1 MLLQFIV
8 QNYASIRDEVILSL
22 EPSSDQEHPENIL
35 SKGKYKAGGITAI
48 YGANASGKTAV
59 YKALT
64 MALVILRASNIR
76 QINDL
81 IPIVPFKFDT
91 ESISAP
97 SRFEFTFV
105 AGDGRKYIYGY
116 SADRHKVHEEYLY
129 RFNTSRP
136 ALIFDRK
143 GTEYKFARSEK
154 KYLEPLVRMNTGNKL
169 FLATATTWNVES
181 TAIPYRWLAEGIDAY
196 TNDENI
202 TNIAL
207 NMYRTDQG
215 ANVEFTTKL
224 LRQADINISDIQVES
239 NRIENPQGVP
249 LLGGIVIAGQ
259 LIQPQEQ
266 YEIKITTGHT
276 IEDGEGNERLYPLS
290 LGEESLG
297 TQQLFFLSPL
307 LRQTL
312 EAGKVLVV
320 DEIDRSLHPFIVKYL
335 VNLFRNPNVNQNGA
349 QLIFT
354 THETTLLS
362 LDTFRRDQIYFT
374 EKDAKSGVTD
384 LYSLD
389 EFSVRKTDN
398 IEKGYLLGRY
408 GAIPFLHT
416 EEIV

>member
-1 MLLQFIV
+1 MLLQFVV
-8 QNYASIRDEVILSL
+8 QNYASIKDEVILSF

-48 YGANASGKTAV
+48 YGANASGKTNV
-59 YKALT
+59 YKAMT
-64 MALVILRASNIR
+64 MALVILRSSNIR
-76 QINDL
+76 QINDQ
-81 IPIVPFKFDT
+81 IPTVPFKFNT
-91 ESISAP
+91 ESVSSP

-105 AGDGRKYIYGY
+105 ANDGKKYIYGF
-116 SADRHKVHEEYLY
+116 SADQYKVHEEYLY
-129 RFNTSRP
+129 RYNTSRT
-136 ALIFDRK
+136 ALVFDRK
-143 GTEYKFARSEK
+143 GAEYKFARSERRF
-154 KYLEPLVRMNTGNKL
+154 LDPLVRMNTENKL

-181 TAIPYRWLAEGIDAY
+181 TTIPYRWLAEGIDAY
-196 TNDENI
+196 TNDENL

-207 NMYRTDQG
+207 NMYRTDQE
-215 ANVEFTTKL
+215 ANIKFTAKL

-239 NRIENPQGVP
+239 NRIDNPQGAP
-249 LLGGIVIAGQ
+249 LLGGIIIAGQ

-266 YEIKITTGHT
+266 YEIKITTGHL
-276 IEDGEGNERLYPLS
+276 IEEAEGKEKMFSLS

-312 EAGKVLVV
+312 EEGKVLVV

-335 VNLFRNPNVNQNGA
+335 VNLFRNPKINKNGA
-349 QLIFT
+349 QLIFM

>member
-1 MLLQFIV
+1 
-8 QNYASIRDEVILSL
+8 
-22 EPSSDQEHPENIL
+22 
-35 SKGKYKAGGITAI
+35 
-48 YGANASGKTAV
+48 
-59 YKALT
+59 

-207 NMYRTDQG
+207 NMYRTDQE

-335 VNLFRNPNVNQNGA
+335 VNLFRNPNVNKNGA